1 MKMEW
6 VSNIINGSN
15 GKFTLI
21 VILGIL
27 LETLYLIKN
36 GTINFNGHG
45 LQVGKTR
52 ESELRI
58 VREQLQYMEQIIN
71 GSLSK
76 VPEKLR
82 SGEYFYKVKYWWSK
96 WQDSCENIIIYNHLT
111 KDDIYIKLKQEST
124 YNLML
129 SVIND
134 EDAYWKSPEFRGL
147 IYSTMKDLIADL
159 VNVRET
165 YSKKELT

>member
-1 MKMEW
+1 MDW
-6 VSNIINGSN
+6 VERLINGVN
-15 GKFTLI
+15 GRFALFVVLI
-21 VILGIL
+21 ILIQL
-27 LETLYLIKN
+27 LFAIKR
-36 GTINFNGHG
+36 GAISFNGFG

-71 GSLSK
+71 GTLSK
-76 VPEKLR
+76 VPENLR
-82 SGEYFYKVKYWWSK
+82 TGDYFYRVKYWWSK
-96 WQDSCENIIIYNHLT
+96 WLDSCENIIIYNHLT

-129 SVIND
+129 SVISD

-147 IYSTMKDLIADL
+147 IYNTMKDLIVDL